1 MSILRCYSWTPVV
14 VLPLWLQVRDTLV
27 FLRGRSATGVTG
39 VYLARLC
46 ARGGRRNKRLCAG
59 ICKHVRFCWI
69 FVRQAGGAPFHRIL
83 AACVIGN
90 VFKPFVKLL
99 CPDSSS
105 AQFPKRLAHGE
116 LARYKAP
123 SLNRELV
130 CPNGSRKSADPQD
143 RTRIREH
150 PPSNQ
155 SLTSACQGFY
165 RNLSR

>member
-1 MSILRCYSWTPVV
+1 LKGSIVRKVAVDKTRSSLER
-14 VLPLWLQVRDTLV
+14 VL
-27 FLRGRSATGVTG
+27 VTI
-39 VYLARLC
+39 
-46 ARGGRRNKRLCAG
+46 KRLRAG

-90 VFKPFVKLL
+90 VFKPFLILL

-130 CPNGSRKSADPQD
+130 CPNRSRKSADPQD

-155 SLTSACQGFY
+155 SLTSACQGF
-165 RNLSR
+165 LPK

>member
-1 MSILRCYSWTPVV
+1 MRTAAQSNNY
-14 VLPLWLQVRDTLV
+14 
-27 FLRGRSATGVTG
+27 G
-39 VYLARLC
+39 
-46 ARGGRRNKRLCAG
+46 LCAG

-69 FVRQAGGAPFHRIL
+69 FVRQAGGTPFHRIL

-130 CPNGSRKSADPQD
+130 CPNGSRSLQILRIELASVNIPHRIRASHLPARAFTVTSQD
-143 RTRIREH
+143 RGT
-150 PPSNQ
+150 
-155 SLTSACQGFY
+155 A
-165 RNLSR
+165 